1 MRSSEF
7 IKESIAPGFQVYMA
21 RVKVK
26 NPDYSQSIDAA
37 VFAKSPQMAKMLL
50 QAQYGKDSVVSGVI
64 KIS

>member
-1 MRSSEF
+1 MK
-7 IKESIAPGFQVYMA
+7 IKDVVTESIAPGFQVYMA